1 MSLFKNQSEN
11 QTTSRSSVPPAQSE
25 LEITISEIEHGI
37 RQKNVLLNSKNAEYT
52 TLVEDRCRK
61 KRDWKMACSKKI
73 LELSDDP
80 VTIRKELVAGDRE
93 VSKLEMKFEISFGI
107 ERACLESMKDLRSQ
121 IDIYRSFLSYHKS
134 ERFMTTI

>member
-1 MSLFKNQSEN
+1 MFPK
-11 QTTSRSSVPPAQSE
+11 TPPAQSE

-37 RQKNVLLNSKNAEYT
+37 RQKNILLNSKNAEYT
-52 TLVEDRCRK
+52 NLVEDRCRK

-93 VSKLEMKFEISFGI
+93 VSKLEMKFEIAFGI
-107 ERACLESMKDLRSQ
+107 EKACLESMKDLRSQ